1 LGAERWKLLALDDE
15 RPIFNQINLV
25 VRDMAAMVE
34 FYERL
39 GVQIAP
45 TIAPWDRHH
54 RSFSA
59 ASIIDGFDF
68 DFDSTTFASQWNQG
82 WPPAQIGAVFG
93 FRLAS
98 ALAVDETYRN
108 LTAAGYVGQQEPY
121 DGFMGARYAVV
132 ADPDG
137 NSVGLMSPID
147 PARSTLPAPPED

>member
-1 LGAERWKLLALDDE
+1 MDDQ
-15 RPIFNQINLV
+15 RPVFNQINIV

-39 GVQIAP
+39 GVEFAP

-54 RSFSA
+54 RTFA
-59 ASIIDGFDF
+59 ASTVVDGFDL
-68 DFDSTTFASQWNQG
+68 DLDSEAFAVQWNEG
-82 WPPAQIGAVFG
+82 WPPGQTGPVLG

-98 ALAVDETYRN
+98 AQAVDDAYRD
-108 LTAAGYVGQQEPY
+108 LTSAGYVGQQPPY

-147 PARSTLPAPPED
+147 PARSTVPSPPED